1 MPYYYLA
8 ESYYE
13 LSCLNALVKK
23 LENIEFPLE
32 EFKNDNYLP
41 EEFSRIKR
49 SAIRDLPIFGI
60 HGKRYLDMHTRMV
73 FDLVLRVMWI
83 LEGLPDYFSSNAKDR
98 YLFQHCTN
106 MKRDLRLLGLFY
118 EDLAGA

>member
-13 LSCLNALVKK
+13 LSRLNALVKK
-23 LENIEFPLE
+23 LENIECPLE
-32 EFKNDNYLP
+32 ELKNDNYLP
-41 EEFSRIKR
+41 DEFSRIKK
-49 SAIRDLPIFGI
+49 SALRDLPIFGI

-73 FDLVLRVMWI
+73 FDLVLRIMWI
-83 LEGLPDYFSSNAKDR
+83 LEELPDYISSNAKDR
-98 YLFQHCTN
+98 YLFEHCTI

-118 EDLAGA
+118 EDLAGE